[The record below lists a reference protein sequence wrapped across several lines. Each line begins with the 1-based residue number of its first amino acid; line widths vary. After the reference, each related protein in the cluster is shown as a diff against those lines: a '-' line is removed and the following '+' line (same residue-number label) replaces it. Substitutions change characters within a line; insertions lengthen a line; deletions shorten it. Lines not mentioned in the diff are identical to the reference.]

1 MTLLEPH
8 NLPFAVALALMV
20 LLAAVQAFGLG
31 DALGEADADAG
42 SVEPDGATGALAA
55 LLGLGRVPLMVWLAL
70 FLLIFAAVGV
80 SIQQLAAGL
89 LGAPLDRWL
98 AALGAGAAAL
108 PATGALVRPLANIL
122 PGDESTAVPRD
133 ALVGLRAVVQT
144 GTARHGAAA
153 RAQVADRYGHL
164 HYVMVEPHDADGALM
179 EGDTVLLLRREGEIF
194 YAQALEPAGLRP
206 LP

>member
-1 MTLLEPH
+1 MLEPH

-20 LLAAVQAFGLG
+20 LLALVQGLG
-31 DALGEADADAG
+31 LADALSDADAG
-42 SVEPDGATGALAA
+42 DGAADDATGVLAA
-55 LLGLGRVPLMVWLAL
+55 LLGLGRVPLMVWLAV
-70 FLLIFAAVGV
+70 FLLVFAALGV
-80 SIQQLAAGL
+80 SIQQLATGL

-133 ALVGLRAVVQT
+133 ALVGRRAVVQT
-144 GTARHGAAA
+144 GTARNGAAA
-153 RAQVADRYGHL
+153 RAQVADRHGQL
-164 HYVMVEPHDADGALM
+164 HHVMVEPHDAGGALM

-194 YAQALEPAGLRP
+194 YATALEPAGLRP